1 METETND
8 FAERMARAA
17 EAFTPVAIEKKSL
30 RAAAEALGV
39 SHVTVGR
46 DVAAYSKY
54 LAEQRGKESV
64 DERRARQYAVLED
77 LTAKALHV
85 FDYCM
90 AGVGAGKKMPL
101 AATAALNTMVALQA
115 HYRAIGA
122 LDSPKEIRQ
131 DVDQHIRVVWGDDD
145 DEPPARNQYPND

>member
-1 METETND
+1 MDETND
-8 FAERMARAA
+8 LAERMTRAG
-17 EAFTPVAIEKKSL
+17 EAFTLVAIQKKSL

-39 SHVTVGR
+39 SHVTVAR
-46 DVAAYSKY
+46 DVAAYSKF
-54 LAEQRGKESV
+54 LADARGKESV

-77 LTAKALHV
+77 LTARALAV

-90 AGVGAGKKMPL
+90 PGVGAGKKMPL
-101 AATAALNTMVALQA
+101 AASAALNTMVALQT

-131 DVDQHIRVVWGDDD
+131 DVDQTMHIVWDEGD
-145 DEPPARNQYPND
+145 DEPTERHQYRND